1 MFKHILTATDG
12 SDWAFKGVKVAID
25 MAATHG
31 AKLTV
36 LTVTEPYPEYAYAE
50 GMIPMP
56 DSEQIR
62 AANQIRA
69 REVLDDIYA
78 QAVARGI
85 ETFTV
90 HIPDAHAATEIVAQ
104 ADGLGADLIVIGS
117 RGRRGLTK
125 LILGSQ
131 AAEVLAGTHLPVL
144 IVK

>member
-12 SDWAFKGVKVAID
+12 SDWAFKGIKVAID
-25 MAATHG
+25 MAATHR

-56 DSEQIR
+56 DSDQIR
-62 AANQIRA
+62 EANRNRA
-69 REVLDDIYA
+69 REVLDGIHA
-78 QAVARGI
+78 LAAERGV
-85 ETFTV
+85 ETFPI

-104 ADGLGADLIVIGS
+104 ADRLGADLIVIGS

-131 AAEVLAGTHLPVL
+131 AAEVLAGTQLPVL